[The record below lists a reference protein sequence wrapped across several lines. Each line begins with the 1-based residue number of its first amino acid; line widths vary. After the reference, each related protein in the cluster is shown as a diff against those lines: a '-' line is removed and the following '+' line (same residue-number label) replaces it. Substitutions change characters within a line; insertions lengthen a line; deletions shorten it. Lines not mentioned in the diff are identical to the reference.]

1 MSEPKL
7 ISPLLDNFDMG
18 DPISQHDGIR
28 CCPAMKKESDEK
40 YIVKIISIPA
50 SQVQL
55 DALLLTGA
63 YPNAEAANNYFKD
76 LSINVCEEAQF
87 LQKLSNLEGFLAY
100 TSWQTVPMENKTG
113 YDVYLLGD
121 YRRTLEQY
129 LRKNSMTHLGAIN
142 LGLDLCAALA
152 VCRHAGYLYVDLKPS
167 NICLLDNN
175 TYRIFD
181 LGFFKL
187 DTLKYASLP
196 DKYRSKY
203 TAPEITDA
211 FSTLNTTIDV
221 YAVGLILYQI
231 FNDGQL
237 PFTGE
242 FAPAEIFQPPAYA
255 DYEMSE
261 IILKACA
268 PNPADRWQ
276 DPIEM
281 GHAIVGYMQR
291 NGAND
296 TPIIFIPE
304 DTSTNPTNHDTATE
318 VVSVTSVEDEAP
330 VDTDTDHLPLDLS
343 SHSTFDDVFD
353 ESTDLTFATAES
365 INAEVP
371 DDAISIPDDTVQL
384 PTDQLAVVI
393 DSVAED
399 SNTYSTELADTAP
412 ANNQDN
418 EKIYLDDGFGN
429 LTFLIDDETLPGA
442 DISDI
447 PYHEVSD
454 EVSEIL
460 THADELISHPT
471 PDPVIPPEAIEVF
484 IPEPILEDPS
494 SDSVLD
500 ADNADPLPD
509 QITCDDLQKNHDEP
523 EQIAD
528 AAVTEEYE
536 ESIDLDSLPKPKKS
550 FRPWI
555 NGILCLV
562 LVLALCSAGLYYYQ
576 NYYLQPISIDV
587 NGSDDTLTVYV
598 SANIDDQK
606 LTVLCSDTYGNS
618 LTRPVADGKAV
629 FENLAPGSGY
639 TVSVQVS
646 GFHKLT
652 GEVSTAYSTPV
663 QTNVVQFNAITG
675 SEDGSVILSFTID
688 GPDTQQWTVRYSAS
702 GEEEKTVDF
711 SGHMVTLSGLT
722 VGKEYTFTLESMNGV
737 YISGNHQIQ
746 WVAQKAIYADNLEIA
761 SCVDNKL
768 TATWTVP
775 GDAAVES
782 WTVRCYNNK
791 GFDQSI
797 EATECSA
804 SIEIP
809 DHTSGYTVEVT
820 AENMSVGK
828 RTSITENAVTVLGY
842 SVDNSDPSK
851 LVLSW
856 ETNYP
861 LAEGAWLLLYSID
874 DSDMNQVAGTSE
886 NSVVIEPVLPDASYA
901 FTIITSTGSFV
912 FNNTYAYKT
921 NPAPI
926 FRNYN
931 VSADYMEF
939 NMCKTPDVENWDRFD
954 LTSADY
960 KTTYTVG
967 EKASFLVRMRHEY
980 NTSSD
985 LIVATF
991 LIRDNTGKIVNFST
1005 SEQTWISMWYKNYC
1019 ELDIPTMPDAAGN
1032 YTITV
1037 YFNGYF
1043 AGEQEFSVITA

>member
-18 DPISQHDGIR
+18 DPISQHDGVR
-28 CCPAMKKESDEK
+28 CCPAMEKESDNK

-63 YPNAEAANNYFKD
+63 YPNAEAANNYFKG
-76 LSINVCEEAQF
+76 LSINVCEEAQL

-100 TSWQTVPMENKTG
+100 TSWQTVPMESRTG
-113 YDVYLLGD
+113 YEVYLLGD

-129 LRKNSMTHLGAIN
+129 LRRNSMTHLGAIN
-142 LGLDLCAALA
+142 LGLDMCAALA
-152 VCRHAGYLYVDLKPS
+152 VCRHAGFLYVDLKPG

-181 LGFFKL
+181 LGFLKL
-187 DTLKYASLP
+187 DALKYSSLP
-196 DKYRSKY
+196 DKYHSSY
-203 TAPEITDA
+203 TAPEIADA
-211 FSTLNTTIDV
+211 FSTVNTTVDI
-221 YAVGLILYQI
+221 YALGLILYQI
-231 FNDGQL
+231 YNSGQL
-237 PFTGE
+237 PFAGKS
-242 FAPAEIFQPPAYA
+242 APAEVFPPPAYA

-276 DPIEM
+276 DPVEM
-281 GHAIVGYMQR
+281 GQAIVGYMQR

-296 TPIIFIPE
+296 TPIIFAPE
-304 DTSTNPTNHDTATE
+304 DKPAEPTNIDTTPEGTSGVSEESETHVNTDADLSAAESTLNSAVDNTHVE
-318 VVSVTSVEDEAP
+318 SPELSVVDASEDIDLEIIDDRISILDDLPQKLCEESAVESDSVTVDYDASDADLPEA
-330 VDTDTDHLPLDLS
+330 DS
-343 SHSTFDDVFD
+343 
-353 ESTDLTFATAES
+353 ESE
-365 INAEVP
+365 
-371 DDAISIPDDTVQL
+371 Q
-384 PTDQLAVVI
+384 
-393 DSVAED
+393 DSGA
-399 SNTYSTELADTAP
+399 L
-412 ANNQDN
+412 
-418 EKIYLDDGFGN
+418 YLDDGFGN
-429 LTFLIDDETLPGA
+429 LTFLLDDETLPGA
-442 DISDI
+442 EITEI
-447 PYHEVSD
+447 PYNEVSD

-460 THADELISHPT
+460 TYADELISHPV
-471 PDPVIPPEAIEVF
+471 PDPVRSPEAVEVP
-484 IPEPILEDPS
+484 IPTPIVEESVPDAVQEDD
-494 SDSVLD
+494 DS
-500 ADNADPLPD
+500 APLPN
-509 QITCDDLQKNHDEP
+509 QITCDELQTNSTEP
-523 EQIAD
+523 EQIKEIVPDVHEDGSEAD
-528 AAVTEEYE
+528 APQKARK
-536 ESIDLDSLPKPKKS
+536 SL
-550 FRPWI
+550 RPWI
-555 NGILCLV
+555 IGILCFIF
-562 LVLALCSAGLYYYQ
+562 VLALGAAGLYYYQ

-587 NGSDDTLTVYV
+587 KGSDDTLTVYV

-618 LTRPVADGKAV
+618 LTSPVNDGKAV
-629 FENLAPGSGY
+629 FENLSPGSGY
-639 TVSVQVS
+639 TVSVQVT

-688 GPDTQQWTVRYSAS
+688 GPDTQQWTVRYSAPD
-702 GEEEKTVDF
+702 EEEKTLDF

-746 WVAQKAIYADNLEIA
+746 VVAEKVIYAENLEIT

-768 TATWTVP
+768 TATWDTP
-775 GDAAVES
+775 EGIAVES

-791 GFDQSI
+791 DFDQLI
-797 EATECSA
+797 EVTDCSA
-804 SIEIP
+804 VFEIP
-809 DHTSGYTVEVT
+809 DHASSYTVEVT
-820 AENMSVGK
+820 AEGMSVGK
-828 RTSITENAVTVLGY
+828 RTSITENAVTVLNY
-842 SVDNSDPSK
+842 SVDASDPSK

-856 ETNYP
+856 DTNYP
-861 LAEGAWLLLYSID
+861 LSEGTWLLLYSID
-874 DSDMNQVAGTSE
+874 GSDMYQVSGTAE
-886 NSVVIEPVLPDASYA
+886 NIATIAPVLPNTSYE
-901 FTIITSTGSFV
+901 FSLVTSTGSYV

-921 NPAPI
+921 GTAPI

-954 LTSADY
+954 LKSADY

-985 LIVATF
+985 LILTTF
-991 LIRDNTGKIVNFST
+991 VIRDSAGNFVNFST

-1019 ELDIPTMPDAAGN
+1019 ELDIPVLPDTAGN
-1032 YTITV
+1032 YKITV

-1043 AGEQEFSVITA
+1043 AGEQEFTVTA